1 MPVTTNTKKKER
13 PDSIGEKLLKERKII
28 ISEAVTSKLAD
39 RIIRELLILEADD
52 AKKDITVFI
61 NSPGGE
67 IFSGF
72 GIYDM
77 MQYIAPRLRTVIS
90 GMAASMGSILSLA
103 APKGSRFALP
113 LSRVLIH
120 QPLLSGPFVG
130 VATDIEI
137 QAREMLKAKAKIV
150 EIYVQATGKDTKTI
164 EKDIDR
170 DHWLNAEEAKKYGLI
185 DRVLKKSSELK

>member
-1 MPVTTNTKKKER
+1 MSTNTKKKDR
-13 PDSIGEKLLKERKII
+13 PDSLGEKLLKERKII
-28 ISEAVTSKLAD
+28 ISETVTSKLAD
-39 RIIRELLILEADD
+39 RVIRELLILEADD
-52 AKKDITVFI
+52 SKKDITIFI

-77 MQYIAPRLRTVIS
+77 IQFVSPRIRTVIS

-103 APKGSRFALP
+103 APKGYRYSLP

-120 QPLLSGPFVG
+120 QPLLSGPFLG
-130 VATDIEI
+130 VASDIEI

-150 EIYVQATGKDTKTI
+150 EIYVKATGKDTKTI

-170 DHWLNAEEAKKYGLI
+170 DNWMNAEEAKKYGLI
-185 DRVLKKSSELK
+185 DKVLKKSSELR